1 MHKFLL
7 FPFAEY
13 VLLLGNHESLPFL
26 ADSYEKKEFKFKYIT
41 LGVLVKHVLF
51 FYILYS
57 SRFPLFLNF
66 PAQQIYRK
74 IKFSHRR
81 KTKPVQNNSG
91 HQ

>member
-26 ADSYEKKEFKFKYIT
+26 ADSYEKKEFKFKFKYIT

-51 FYILYS
+51 FTFFIHPGFHCS
-57 SRFPLFLNF
+57 
-66 PAQQIYRK
+66 
-74 IKFSHRR
+74 
-81 KTKPVQNNSG
+81 
-91 HQ
+91 